1 MECNIDEQG
10 VRFRRVWG
18 VMVLTAGLISGG
30 LAFWSGI
37 WWMWIIAGVCVG
49 AGGFAIFESRK
60 KWCALRA
67 MGVKTRI

>member
-1 MECNIDEQG
+1 MQCNIDDQG

-18 VMVLTAGLISGG
+18 IMVLFVGLITAG

-37 WWMWIIAGVCVG
+37 WWVWIIAAFCLIAG
-49 AGGFAIFESRK
+49 AFAIYESRK